1 MIILYFWHPKILFFT
16 TATANLISPIPS
28 CPCACCHVYL
38 MFWLLILLNFSK
50 HFIVHCRNSFSGW
63 EISKCFYLEI
73 YQSFNV
79 HLLSLKESQDVQES
93 FKHLQAWY
101 DENVSCSWQQQL
113 LRAVP
118 QLHLV
123 FLCFLKVPPFSFL
136 RVDYPGVTPI
146 LKGQGHLLYL

>member
-1 MIILYFWHPKILFFT
+1 MIILYFWHPKIVFFP
-16 TATANLISPIPS
+16 TATATLFLPFHPV
-28 CPCACCHVYL
+28 HVLVVML

-63 EISKCFYLEI
+63 DISKCFYLEI

-101 DENVSCSWQQQL
+101 DENVSCSWQQQF
-113 LRAVP
+113 LRAVL

-123 FLCFLKVPPFSFL
+123 FLCFSKAPPSFSFL
-136 RVDYPGVTPI
+136 RVDYPGVISI
-146 LKGQGHLLYL
+146 LKGQGQLSYL